1 MKKELNY
8 SIVLNVKLDW
18 NTDLLL
24 SELQE
29 ILGKSRTQLTRLI
42 LIDFF
47 NRNNDLLDEYFNK
60 EIDKEELNKIFLRN
74 MSDESKLDINNY
86 FKYKSQNAESKAQ

>member
-1 MKKELNY
+1 M
-8 SIVLNVKLDW
+8 
-18 NTDLLL
+18 LL

-47 NRNNDLLDEYFNK
+47 NRNNDLLDEYFDK
-60 EIDKEELNKIFLRN
+60 KISKEELNKIFLHN
-74 MSDESKLDINNY
+74 ISDESKLDINNY
-86 FKYKSQNAESKAQ
+86 FKYKSQNAEA

>member
-8 SIVLNVKLDW
+8 PITLNVKLDW
-18 NTDLLL
+18 NTDMLL

-47 NRNNDLLDEYFNK
+47 NRNNDLLDEYFDK
-60 EIDKEELNKIFLRN
+60 KISKEELNKIFLHN
-74 MSDESKLDINNY
+74 ISDESKLDINNY
-86 FKYKSQNAESKAQ
+86 FKHKSQNAEA

>member
-1 MKKELNY
+1 M
-8 SIVLNVKLDW
+8 
-18 NTDLLL
+18 LL

-60 EIDKEELNKIFLRN
+60 KISKEELNKIFLHN
-74 MSDESKLDINNY
+74 ISDESKLDINNY
-86 FKYKSQNAESKAQ
+86 FNYKSQNAEA

>member
-1 MKKELNY
+1 M
-8 SIVLNVKLDW
+8 
-18 NTDLLL
+18 LL

-47 NRNNDLLDEYFNK
+47 NRNNDLLDEYLDK
-60 EIDKEELNKIFLRN
+60 KISKEELNKIFLRN
-74 MSDESKLDINNY
+74 ISDESKSDISNY
-86 FKYKSQNAESKAQ
+86 FKHKLQNAKA